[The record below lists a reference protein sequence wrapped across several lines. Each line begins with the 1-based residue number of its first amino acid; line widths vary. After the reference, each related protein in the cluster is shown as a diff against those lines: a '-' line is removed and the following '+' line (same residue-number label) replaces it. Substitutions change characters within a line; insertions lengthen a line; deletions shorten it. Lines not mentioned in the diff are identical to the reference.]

1 MYFYVEKSQKYSF
14 THDLILWKSMLKKNA
29 ISALLLHLHLLMW
42 IKLTLWWERTL
53 KSNSKQH
60 QTQEKE
66 NGKNFS
72 FVKNHQR
79 NVKLHGECLML
90 FWWHQY
96 IIQLP
101 LINVFCQTST
111 EKYPQFCISLNWDIC
126 TGKIGKLSSFPFC
139 QNKARLE
146 GLLYSSGYD
155 RWWPIVYPCSPM
167 LSEKFCLI

>member
-1 MYFYVEKSQKYSF
+1 M
-14 THDLILWKSMLKKNA
+14 ILWKSMLKKNA